1 MKRWIFENFGLKVLA
16 VFMAFVLWAYVGS
29 RQVLE
34 RRMTLHV
41 ELTDIPAGMA
51 VDSSVRTSIPVLLT
65 GRKDNLLDLD
75 ADDLKAVVS
84 LKGFQPGQKQVV
96 VHPKIQ
102 PLPDGVNVS
111 VADLTVHLSPLALP
125 KDPDGKKKKGKGN

>member
-1 MKRWIFENFGLKVLA
+1 MKRWIFDNLGLKVLA
-16 VFMAFVLWAYVGS
+16 VFIAFVLWAYVGS

-41 ELTDIPAGMA
+41 ELTDIPAGMT
-51 VDSSVRTSIPVLLT
+51 VDSSVRTNIPVLLT
-65 GRKDNLLDLD
+65 GRKDSLLDINP
-75 ADDLKAVVS
+75 DDLKAVVS

-96 VHPKIQ
+96 VHPRIQ

-111 VADLTVHLSPLALP
+111 VADLTVPLNPQAP
-125 KDPDGKKKKGKGN
+125 AKDPDGKRKKGKGN

>member
-1 MKRWIFENFGLKVLA
+1 MKRWIFDNLGLKILA
-16 VFMAFVLWAYVGS
+16 VFIAFVLWAYVGS

-51 VDSSVRTSIPVLLT
+51 VDSSVRTTLPVLLT
-65 GRKDNLLDLD
+65 GRKDSLLDLD
-75 ADDLKAVVS
+75 PDDLKAVVS
-84 LKGFQPGQKQVV
+84 LKGFQEGQKQVV

-111 VADLTVHLSPLALP
+111 VADMTVSLTPLVQP
-125 KDPDGKKKKGKGN
+125 KDPAGKKKKGKGN